1 MTKDVRGV
9 SIIQCLVECDI
20 DSKVS
25 VFSET
30 IAAIA
35 AIAVSNRGMSWSSVS
50 TEIRTTSL
58 QRTLVLANI
67 ILGEAHTEWYIWNGT
82 KVSFIERCYLV
93 YRSFL

>member
-35 AIAVSNRGMSWSSVS
+35 AIAVNRVRICLVTPYIYGILRVVALAALVTQNHGGLRVHRNTVVPSNGVNNLYCCVVI
-50 TEIRTTSL
+50 T
-58 QRTLVLANI
+58 
-67 ILGEAHTEWYIWNGT
+67 
-82 KVSFIERCYLV
+82 
-93 YRSFL
+93 